1 MAYKN
6 KSKSRTLTLGE
17 RKTMRQNRKESKS
30 IPKAAARAKPHGEEK
45 KKKPKAG
52 TERRNK
58 SCGRKKEKKK
68 KKEKKGIL
76 TLTSVTCVLK
86 LELSHLMRETI
97 CPSFIGGA

>member
-30 IPKAAARAKPHGEEK
+30 IPKTAAKAKPHMEKRKKRNQKPEQREEIKAMEEK
-45 KKKPKAG
+45 KKK
-52 TERRNK
+52 
-58 SCGRKKEKKK
+58 
-68 KKEKKGIL
+68 KKGIL

-86 LELSHLMRETI
+86 LELSHLMRETS
-97 CPSFIGGA
+97 CPSFIGGV